1 MEQCGPV
8 SSPRFFIA
16 VATAFALLFTE
27 HRYVQFDFTALLY
40 APSYLLSWDGRQ
52 TAQHTSL
59 DGHTNKVPAYWG
71 HFSVFS
77 MYIIYFSKSSSWL
90 LKPNKRKTQTC
101 FSIQPKILIL
111 IQNQWKYHPDPVS
124 DLVINTEEK
133 TITVWRLLSK
143 IPVMYSVASTT
154 GKERRGFHIGSD

>member
-1 MEQCGPV
+1 MFSSQDSLFVLGQFGFQVIRTNRNTLGSYIIVEQCGPV

-40 APSYLLSWDGRQ
+40 APSNLLSWDGRQ

-101 FSIQPKILIL
+101 FSIQPEILIL
-111 IQNQWKYHPDPVS
+111 IQNQ
-124 DLVINTEEK
+124 
-133 TITVWRLLSK
+133 
-143 IPVMYSVASTT
+143 
-154 GKERRGFHIGSD
+154 